1 MSWQDYPQGHFA
13 PGILPASSGGE
24 VADPHMYSPYF
35 TPVPGMMYQ
44 YPVPYMVYAPQEP
57 RTSPQEL
64 QVLLRRL
71 EALNLR
77 ENQLVQQLKT
87 IDTTGSTSA
96 TPETATEELRKL
108 AFERYQMVA
117 RLSTPPQPS
126 YADLPF
132 TIFFGS
138 LSVNQ

>member
-1 MSWQDYPQGHFA
+1 
-13 PGILPASSGGE
+13 
-24 VADPHMYSPYF
+24 
-35 TPVPGMMYQ
+35 MYQ